1 MSDRQQANA
10 ALAVLAKAGNAYAL
24 GQLWEM
30 NQGFINSQLWKWY
43 TGHREVCDAAAITYE
58 DLQQEGFF
66 AVQNAAAAYDPEKGA
81 FTTCLGYQL
90 QNVTRKLLLGA
101 HVRMVECSD
110 GVIRQVGAEPMNGA
124 VALDEQLPSDDDSER
139 TRMDLLPDP
148 TAQAAFDAVDNASEA
163 DELRSVVNA
172 ALGRLNPRAA
182 DVIRNRFM
190 EPEPVPYQKISQAL
204 GVTPSQARNLEANA
218 FRKLY
223 RDKNIVRLHDQIIGQ
238 NLYSGVGFGAWKYN
252 GSVQERTIERL
263 ERRNAFWSAGEN
275 SGKQ

>member
-148 TAQAAFDAVDNASEA
+148 TAQAAFYAVDDASEA
-163 DELRSVVNA
+163 DELRSGVNV
-172 ALGRLNPRAA
+172 ALGRLDPCAA
-182 DVIRNRFM
+182 EVVRGRLM
-190 EPEPVPYQKISQAL
+190 RLEPCDQVAQSL
-204 GVTPSQARNLEANA
+204 GITRDRVRSLEAKA
-218 FRKLY
+218 IRKLY
-223 RDKNIVRLHDQIIGQ
+223 RDKDIVRLHDQIIGQ
-238 NLYSGVGFGAWKYN
+238 SLYSGVGFGSWKYN
-252 GSVQERTIERL
+252 GSVQERTVERL
-263 ERRNAFWSAGEN
+263 ERRNVFWSAGEN